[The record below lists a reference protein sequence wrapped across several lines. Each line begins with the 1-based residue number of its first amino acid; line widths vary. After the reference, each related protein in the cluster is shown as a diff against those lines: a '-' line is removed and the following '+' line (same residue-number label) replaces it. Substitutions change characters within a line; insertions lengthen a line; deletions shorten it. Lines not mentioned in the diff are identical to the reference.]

1 MFPRYAL
8 AAQRA
13 FSVGAGKNVGFI
25 GLGCMGLPMSTNLK
39 QAGFTVKGYDL
50 SPQAR
55 EAAQEAGITAVD
67 SIAEAS
73 TDVDY
78 VVTAL
83 PETRHIEE
91 TLKMD
96 GGVFASARQGT
107 LICDVSTIHPD
118 GARRFHAD
126 AKKVG
131 LTYLDTPMSGGITGA
146 RNGTLTFM
154 IGGSAEEFEASK
166 GVLQG
171 MGANFFHCGEPGTGE
186 IAKLTNNLILGISM
200 VAASEGMAIGEK
212 LGIDPAI
219 LQKILAVSTA
229 RNWCIDTYNPR
240 PGLLENVPA
249 ANNYEGGF
257 AVGLIKKD
265 MVLALEAAH
274 NVKAQ
279 TDMLEKSL
287 QYYLDLEKAGLGK
300 KDFGYVFQYIMKN
313 KHI

>member
-1 MFPRYAL
+1 
-8 AAQRA
+8 
-13 FSVGAGKNVGFI
+13 
-25 GLGCMGLPMSTNLK
+25 MSQNLK
-39 QAGFTVKGYDL
+39 AAGFNVKAYDL
-50 SPQAR
+50 SPEAR
-55 EAAQEAGITAVD
+55 ALANEGGIPTVESVAALCA
-67 SIAEAS
+67 
-73 TDVDY
+73 DVEY

-83 PETRHIEE
+83 PETRHIET
-91 TLKMD
+91 TLMSE
-96 GGVFASARQGT
+96 GGIFESAAAGT
-107 LICDVSTIHPD
+107 LICDVSTIAPE
-118 GARRFHAD
+118 GARRFHAE
-126 AKKVG
+126 AKKEGMV
-131 LTYLDTPMSGGITGA
+131 YLDTPMSGGVTGA

-154 IGGSAEEFEASK
+154 VGGSAEEFEASK
-166 GVLQG
+166 MVLQG
-171 MGANFFHCGEPGTGE
+171 MGKNFFHCGEPGTGE

-212 LGIDPAI
+212 LGIDPVI

-240 PGLLENVPA
+240 PGILENVPA

-274 NVKAQ
+274 GVKAE

-287 QYYLDLEKAGLGK
+287 KYYLDLEKAGQGK

-313 KHI
+313 KNI